1 MFQARIHPEVP
12 AKALGP
18 QRAAAL
24 LAALTGVCATAVA
37 ADADSAQFPPDWL
50 FHRRWGKKPGKTA
63 CGSALAF
70 LTVGGRTSCFAPALQ
85 RKTEGGAAEGVDEAS
100 EEAPA
105 KKKAPKKRA
114 AAAAEP
120 AEDSAPAAAAAP
132 KRGKRAAPPAAAMP
146 RAAGRRAAAASA
158 AVQLAAAA
166 AGRLRLP

>member
-1 MFQARIHPEVP
+1 LFQARIHPEVP

-24 LAALTGVCATAVA
+24 LAALKGVCAAAVA

-63 CGSALAF
+63 CGAALAF
-70 LTVGGRTSCFAPALQ
+70 LTVGGRTSCIAPSLQ
-85 RKTEGGAAEGVDEAS
+85 RKTEGGAQGVEEDEAS
-100 EEAPA
+100 PP
-105 KKKAPKKRA
+105 KKAPKKRA
-114 AAAAEP
+114 AAAAAAVP
-120 AEDSAPAAAAAP
+120 AEEAAPAAAAP
-132 KRGKRAAPPAAAMP
+132 SKRGKRAAAPLAAAVP